1 MVGLPV
7 GVTAVGPE
15 PTIDATS
22 QEVAVELEAT
32 DDALLGLVN
41 ELTCDV
47 VFNVNGGEVSLRT
60 GSGRLRIDPR
70 LEK

>member
-1 MVGLPV
+1 
-7 GVTAVGPE
+7 
-15 PTIDATS
+15 
-22 QEVAVELEAT
+22 
-32 DDALLGLVN
+32 
-41 ELTCDV
+41 